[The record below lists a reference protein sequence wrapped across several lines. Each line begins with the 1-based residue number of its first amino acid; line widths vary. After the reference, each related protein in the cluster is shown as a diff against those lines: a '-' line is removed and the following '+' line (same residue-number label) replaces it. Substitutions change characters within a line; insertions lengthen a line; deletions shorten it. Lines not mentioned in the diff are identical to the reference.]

1 MRLSN
6 GSLQGSAPSPPAQ
19 GPSCPYLATS
29 PSLGIPS
36 SSVASCG
43 GFSPSSA
50 SCHEQGS
57 VPHRLSVKNSCRGKG
72 EAINRLLPL
81 PFFPTHT
88 THGHQ
93 LRLAGTSPHRSHY
106 SEVCSSLPLLPEPK
120 LHSGHTSPFSKVP
133 LVYMCVRH
141 SAELKGMCGGFAP
154 ASLTQQ

>member
-6 GSLQGSAPSPPAQ
+6 GSLRGSAPSPPAL

-93 LRLAGTSPHRSHY
+93 LQLAGTSPRRSY
-106 SEVCSSLPLLPEPK
+106 FSAVCSNLPLLPEPK
-120 LHSGHTSPFSKVP
+120 LHSGHTSFRNVP
-133 LVYMCVRH
+133 LIYMRVLHSTELRGVYG
-141 SAELKGMCGGFAP
+141 SFAP